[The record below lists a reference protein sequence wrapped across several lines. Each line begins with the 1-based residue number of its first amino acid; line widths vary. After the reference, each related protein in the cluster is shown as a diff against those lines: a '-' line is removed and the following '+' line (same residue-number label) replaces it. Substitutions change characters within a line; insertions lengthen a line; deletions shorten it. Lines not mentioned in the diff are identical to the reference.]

1 MKLNIKKLS
10 STRSDRVKG
19 IDFHP
24 TEPWVLTTLY
34 SGKIEIYSYETKS
47 IVKSIDVT
55 NVPVRAGKFIA
66 RKNWIVVGADDF
78 QVRVYNYN
86 TGEKV
91 AQFEAH
97 PDYIRSIAVHPSR
110 PYVLTSSDDYTIKLW
125 NWENNW
131 KLEQVF
137 EGHQH
142 YIMSVAF
149 NPKDA
154 NTFASACLDKTV
166 KIWSLGSQTPNFTLS
181 APDSKGFNY
190 VDYYPHGDK
199 PYLLTSS
206 DDKTIKVWDYQT
218 KSCVATLEG
227 HVANVSFAVF
237 HAELPLIISG
247 SEDSTVKVWNSNTY
261 KLEKTLNYRLER
273 AWCIS
278 TKKNSSLV
286 AVGFDAGNVVFQL
299 GDDKPLL
306 TMDQSG
312 KIIWCKHNEVYQSV
326 IRSSDTEVEDGEILS
341 LPQKEFGSVEVFP
354 NSIVYSPNGRFVAVT
369 GDDEYII
376 YTSLA
381 WRNKMYGHALDFVWA
396 QDSNSYAIRDSSTTI
411 QIYKN
416 FKQKSNGQI
425 SLIYEAEKIY
435 GGTLLAVKVRG
446 AVMFYDWESGQL
458 VRTVAVEAENIYWSD
473 EGDLVLISSA
483 DSAYALSYDK
493 DIFQEHL
500 LNGNI
505 DPEEGV
511 ESAFDL
517 AFEVDDQILS
527 GKWVGNVFI
536 YTSNSN
542 RLNYL
547 VGGSV
552 YNLAH
557 FDKAMFLLGYLTRD
571 NKVYVC
577 DKDLNVVSYYLSL
590 AVLEYQTVVMRGDLE
605 YADSI
610 IDNID
615 QRDINKIARFL
626 EEQGYTEKALKLS
639 TDNDQKFD
647 LAMQTSNF
655 TLAQEIARKEDS
667 IHKWKKLGDSALT
680 NFQFDLAIE
689 SFEKSKDYQSLLLIY
704 TSFNDSESLKKLS
717 KCCIDAGKF
726 NIAFAASWAAKDLAT
741 SIDILKKT
749 DRYTEAS
756 FLSLVYDGNIQET
769 DGVVELWKDSLDKKS
784 KKKVSSRILFP
795 SQHAESFPSL
805 QQISQ
810 NLADVDMNDAGDDVI
825 SKNDEVI
832 EKSTATS
839 DSTEPTESLEK
850 EEEKEMVKKAEE
862 EDETINALE
871 NGDDIVEEFE
881 EAEEQLEGRD
891 R

>member
-1 MKLNIKKLS
+1 M
-10 STRSDRVKG
+10 
-19 IDFHP
+19 
-24 TEPWVLTTLY
+24 
-34 SGKIEIYSYETKS
+34 
-47 IVKSIDVT
+47 VKSIDVT

-91 AQFEAH
+91 SQFEAH

-166 KIWSLGSQTPNFTLS
+166 KIWSLGSKTPNFTLS

-237 HAELPLIISG
+237 HADLPLIISG
-247 SEDSTVKVWNSNTY
+247 SEDSTIKVWNSNTY

-326 IRSSDTEVEDGEILS
+326 IRSSDAETEDGEILS

-396 QDSNSYAIRDSSTTI
+396 QDSNYYAIRESSTTI

-416 FKQKSNGQI
+416 FKQKTNGQI
-425 SLIYEAEKIY
+425 NLMYEAEKIY

-483 DSAYALSYDK
+483 DSAYALSYAK
-493 DIFQEHL
+493 EVFQEHMS
-500 LNGNI
+500 NGDI

-517 AFEVDDQILS
+517 VFEVDDQILS
-527 GKWVGNVFI
+527 GKWIGNVFI

-547 VGGSV
+547 VGGSI

-590 AVLEYQTVVMRGDLE
+590 SVLEYQTVVMRGDLE

-610 IDNID
+610 INNID

-626 EEQGYTEKALKLS
+626 EEQGYTDKALELS
-639 TDNDQKFD
+639 TDSDQKFD

-667 IHKWKKLGDSALT
+667 IHKWKKLGDSALA

-689 SFEKSKDYQSLLLIY
+689 SFEHSKDYQSLLLLY
-704 TSFNDSESLKKLS
+704 TSFNNTESLKNLS
-717 KCCIDAGKF
+717 KSCIEVGKF
-726 NIAFAASWAAKDLAT
+726 NIAFAASWAAKDLDT
-741 SIDILKKT
+741 SVEILKMT
-749 DRYTEAS
+749 NRFTEAA
-756 FLSLVYDGNIQET
+756 FLSLVYNGDVKEIDE
-769 DGVVELWKDSLDKKS
+769 VVELWRKNLDEKS
-784 KKKVSSRILFP
+784 KHKISSRILLA
-795 SQHAESFPSL
+795 SQNPEAFPSL

-810 NLADVDMNDAGDDVI
+810 SLIDVEEETASDSVI
-825 SKNDEVI
+825 VDNGSKKEP
-832 EKSTATS
+832 STADLLDTA
-839 DSTEPTESLEK
+839 EESKPEQD
-850 EEEKEMVKKAEE
+850 EEKVDEAETEQEQQEE
-862 EDETINALE
+862 EDEE
-871 NGDDIVEEFE
+871 EEFA
-881 EAEEQLEGRD
+881 EAEEPAESKN
-891 R
+891 